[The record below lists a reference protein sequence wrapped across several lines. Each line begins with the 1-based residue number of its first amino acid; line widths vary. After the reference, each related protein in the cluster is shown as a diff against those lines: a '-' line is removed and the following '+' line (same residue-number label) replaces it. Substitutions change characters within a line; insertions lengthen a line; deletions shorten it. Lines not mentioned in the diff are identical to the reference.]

1 MYASSK
7 QSENC
12 VTVLCRKDRIPDSP
26 TKLHKKKRSKRLFIV
41 ESALSLSS
49 YFTGT
54 PLKYLET
61 NNSNT
66 REQD

>member
-1 MYASSK
+1 MTLSTEIEIFVK
-7 QSENC
+7 
-12 VTVLCRKDRIPDSP
+12 
-26 TKLHKKKRSKRLFIV
+26 KKKRSKGLFIV

-49 YFTGT
+49 QFTGT

-66 REQD
+66 T